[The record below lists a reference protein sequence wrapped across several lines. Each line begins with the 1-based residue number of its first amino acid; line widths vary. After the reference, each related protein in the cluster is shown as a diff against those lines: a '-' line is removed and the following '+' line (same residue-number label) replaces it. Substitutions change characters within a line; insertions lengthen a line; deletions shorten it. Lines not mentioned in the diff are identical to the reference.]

1 MFAEGGNAFG
11 SAAVLG
17 TNDAQ
22 PLELRVGGKRAMML
36 VPGTFGINIVAGHWN
51 NSVSPTL
58 SGQAVLGGGGD
69 GTTCQTLTA
78 GPRSCANEVF
88 SNWSTIAG
96 GAANRVTGAIDVF
109 DSDYQLTTLPAG
121 AFDAGPNPDGLV
133 PFNVQTIG
141 GFIYVTFS
149 IPGVDADEAP
159 LGSGFVNVYNADG
172 SFVRRID
179 SDQFASPWG
188 VVLAPDDF
196 GEFSNALLIGNFNDE
211 FGFINAFDAD
221 TGEFIGTM
229 LNSDGDPLI
238 IPYLWALLF
247 GNGVLSDA
255 DDLYF
260 AAGIGDELH
269 GLFGAIDV
277 GASAVSEPGTAA
289 LMLLA
294 LAGMVGL
301 RGRRGLEPGR
311 AGFVAG

>member
-1 MFAEGGNAFG
+1 MLQLTVNILGTVTVAIC
-11 SAAVLG
+11 AVL
-17 TNDAQ
+17 
-22 PLELRVGGKRAMML
+22 LLRAYSSVHKRL
-36 VPGTFGINIVAGHWN
+36 LLWTGLCF
-51 NSVSPTL
+51 
-58 SGQAVLGGGGD
+58 LG
-69 GTTCQTLTA
+69 LT
-78 GPRSCANEVF
+78 V
-88 SNWSTIAG
+88 
-96 GAANRVTGAIDVF
+96 
-109 DSDYQLTTLPAG
+109 
-121 AFDAGPNPDGLV
+121 
-133 PFNVQTIG
+133 
-141 GFIYVTFS
+141 
-149 IPGVDADEAP
+149 
-159 LGSGFVNVYNADG
+159 
-172 SFVRRID
+172 
-179 SDQFASPWG
+179 
-188 VVLAPDDF
+188 
-196 GEFSNALLIGNFNDE
+196 SNALLIGNFNDE

-255 DDLYF
+255 DGLYF